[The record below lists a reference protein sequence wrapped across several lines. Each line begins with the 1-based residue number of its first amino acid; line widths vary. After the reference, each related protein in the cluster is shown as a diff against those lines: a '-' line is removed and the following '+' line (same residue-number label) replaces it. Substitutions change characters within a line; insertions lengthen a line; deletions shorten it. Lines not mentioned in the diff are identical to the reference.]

1 MCSDFDKFNKTIND
15 LNNQIDILF
24 KIDDIDIDIID
35 HLTKHL
41 ILLMAGY
48 VEKNVESMVED
59 CLKEKKIPKEFK
71 NFILE
76 SLPDSQNLNPEKLKK
91 FLKKFDSK
99 WEQQITQD
107 QSSALGNIISA
118 RNKIAHCKD
127 IDVSKETYLKH
138 FDQVKEMLDKVKQ
151 ELFDKI

>member
-1 MCSDFDKFNKTIND
+1 MCSSFDKFNKTIND
-15 LNNQIDILF
+15 LNNQIDLLL
-24 KIDDIDIDIID
+24 KDDIDTDIID

-48 VEKNVESMVED
+48 VEKNVKNIVED

-76 SLPDSQNLNPEKLKK
+76 SLPDSQNLNPDKLKK
-91 FLKKFDSK
+91 FLNKFDSN

-107 QSSALGNIISA
+107 QSSALGSIIRA
-118 RNKIAHCKD
+118 RNEIAHCKD
-127 IDVSKETYLKH
+127 IDVSKENYLKH
-138 FDQVKEMLDKVKQ
+138 FDQVKKMLDKVKQ